1 MATRTTGN
9 IKNGAS
15 PAEFMQNKLKDEVLK
30 NLEPEL
36 FFAKYGQ
43 KSTTPNGYLTV
54 SWARIDQLTRT
65 IAQATLTEGVTPT
78 EVDQTVT
85 VVQASP
91 VQYGMGVVMSDLL
104 LKTTPIRDLVP
115 KVGKNIAQNM
125 MRIID
130 KVIQAQLITGT
141 NVIYANGKANRAAL
155 AAADVVTGVE
165 LANATTKLRSLNAEP
180 ISMGCFIGI
189 VHSFVAGNI
198 RNTASGLWMEANKYT
213 TNESILNGEAG
224 KLAGVRILETSN
236 IDTVASTTTV
246 YPSYILGMDAYGVS
260 DWQQMEMFYE
270 DLGSAGTA
278 DFLHQRATAGA
289 KVSFAAKILDNNAFL
304 RIESW
309 ATAI

>member
-9 IKNGAS
+9 IKNGSS
-15 PAEFMQNKLKDEVLK
+15 PAEFMQNKLKEEVLK

-78 EVDQTVT
+78 DVDQTVT
-85 VVQASP
+85 VVQATP
-91 VQYGMGVVMSDLL
+91 VQYGIGVVMSDLL
-104 LKTTPIRDLVP
+104 LKTTPVRDLVP
-115 KVGKNIAQNM
+115 RVGKNIADNM

-141 NVIYANGKANRAAL
+141 NVIYANGRANRAAL
-155 AAADVVTGVE
+155 IAGDVVTGSDIGK
-165 LANATTKLRSLNAEP
+165 ANTKLRSLNANP
-180 ISMGCFIGI
+180 ISMGCYVGI
-189 VHSFVAGNI
+189 FHSFVAGDI
-198 RNTASGLWMEANKYT
+198 RNTSAGFWLEANKYT
-213 TNESILNGEAG
+213 TNETILNGEVG
-224 KLAGVRILETSN
+224 KLNGIRILETSN
-236 IDTVASTTTV
+236 IDTVSSGVTV

-260 DWQQMEMFYE
+260 DWQQMETFYK

-278 DFLHQRATAGA
+278 DFLNQRATAGA

-304 RIESW
+304 RIESA
-309 ATAI
+309 ATAL

>member
-9 IKNGAS
+9 IKNGSS

-54 SWARIDQLTRT
+54 SWARIDQLNRT

-85 VVQASP
+85 VVQATP

-104 LKTTPIRDLVP
+104 LKTTPVRDLVP
-115 KVGKNIAQNM
+115 RVGKNIAQNM

-141 NVIYANGKANRAAL
+141 NVIYANGRASRATL
-155 AAADVVTGVE
+155 IAGDVVTGTE
-165 LANATTKLRSLNAEP
+165 IGKATIKLRSLNADT
-180 ISMGCFIGI
+180 ISMGCYIGI

-198 RNTASGLWMEANKYT
+198 RNTSSGLWLEANKYT
-213 TNESILNGEAG
+213 TNETILNGEVG
-224 KLAGVRILETSN
+224 KLNGIRILETSN
-236 IDTVASTTTV
+236 IDTVSSGITV
-246 YPSYILGMDAYGVS
+246 YPSYVLGLDAYGVS
-260 DWQQMEMFYE
+260 DWQQMEMFYK
-270 DLGSAGTA
+270 DLGSSGTA
-278 DFLHQRATAGA
+278 DFLNQRATAGA

-304 RIESW
+304 RIESD
-309 ATAI
+309 ATSV

>member
-9 IKNGAS
+9 IKNGSS
-15 PAEFMQNKLKDEVLK
+15 PAEFMQNKLKEEVLK

-85 VVQASP
+85 VVQATP

-104 LKTTPIRDLVP
+104 LKTTPVRDLVP
-115 KVGKNIAQNM
+115 RVGKNIAQNM

-141 NVIYANGKANRAAL
+141 NVIYANGRANRAAL
-155 AAADVVTGVE
+155 IAGDVVTGTE
-165 LANATTKLRSLNAEP
+165 IGKATTKLRSLNAEP
-180 ISMGCFIGI
+180 ISMGCYIGI

-198 RNTASGLWMEANKYT
+198 RNTSSGLWLEANKYT
-213 TNESILNGEAG
+213 TNETILNGEVG
-224 KLAGVRILETSN
+224 KLNGIRILETSN
-236 IDTVASTTTV
+236 IDTVSSGITV

-260 DWQQMEMFYE
+260 DWQQMEMFYK
-270 DLGSAGTA
+270 DLGSSGTA
-278 DFLHQRATAGA
+278 DFLNQRATAGA

-304 RIESW
+304 RIESD
-309 ATAI
+309 ATSV

>member
-78 EVDQTVT
+78 ETDQTVT

-91 VQYGMGVVMSDLL
+91 VQYGMGVVLSDLL
-104 LKTTPIRDLVP
+104 LKTTPVRDLVP
-115 KVGKNIAQNM
+115 KIGKNIAQNM

-155 AAADVVTGVE
+155 AANDVVTGVE
-165 LANATTKLRSLNAEP
+165 LAKATTKLRSLNAEP
-180 ISMGCFIGI
+180 ISMGCYIGI

-213 TNESILNGEAG
+213 TNESILNGETG
-224 KLAGVRILETSN
+224 KLAGIRILETSN
-236 IDTVASTTTV
+236 IDTVASTITV

-260 DWQQMEMFYE
+260 DWQQMEMFYK
-270 DLGSAGTA
+270 DLGSSGTA
-278 DFLHQRATAGA
+278 DFLNQRATAGA

-304 RIESW
+304 RIESD
-309 ATAI
+309 ATSI

>member
-9 IKNGAS
+9 IKNGSS
-15 PAEFMQNKLKDEVLK
+15 PAEFMQNKLKEEVIK

-85 VVQASP
+85 VVQATP

-104 LKTTPIRDLVP
+104 LKTTPVRDLVP
-115 KVGKNIAQNM
+115 RVGRNIAQNM

-141 NVIYANGKANRAAL
+141 NVIYANGRASRATL
-155 AAADVVTGVE
+155 IAGDVVTGTE
-165 LANATTKLRSLNAEP
+165 IGKATTKLRSLNAEP
-180 ISMGCFIGI
+180 ISMGCYIGI

-198 RNTASGLWMEANKYT
+198 RNTSSGLWLEANKYT
-213 TNESILNGEAG
+213 TNETILNGEVG
-224 KLAGVRILETSN
+224 KLNGIRILETSN
-236 IDTVASTTTV
+236 IDTVSSGITV

-260 DWQQMEMFYE
+260 DWQQMEMFYK
-270 DLGSAGTA
+270 DLGSSGTA
-278 DFLHQRATAGA
+278 DFLNQRATAGA

-304 RIESW
+304 RIESD
-309 ATAI
+309 ATSV

>member
-15 PAEFMQNKLKDEVLK
+15 PAEFMQNKLKEEVLK

-85 VVQASP
+85 VVQATP

-104 LKTTPIRDLVP
+104 LKTTPVRDLVP
-115 KVGKNIAQNM
+115 RVGRNIAQNM

-141 NVIYANGKANRAAL
+141 NVIYANGRAARANL
-155 AAADVVTGVE
+155 IAGDVVTGTE
-165 LANATTKLRSLNAEP
+165 IGKATTKLRSLNAEP
-180 ISMGCFIGI
+180 ISMGCYIGI

-198 RNTASGLWMEANKYT
+198 RNTSSGLWLEANKYT
-213 TNESILNGEAG
+213 TNETILNGEVG
-224 KLAGVRILETSN
+224 KLNGIRILETSN
-236 IDTVASTTTV
+236 IDTVSSGITV

-260 DWQQMEMFYE
+260 DWQQMEMFYK

-278 DFLHQRATAGA
+278 DFLNQRATAGA

-304 RIESW
+304 RIESD
-309 ATAI
+309 ATSV

>member
-43 KSTTPNGYLTV
+43 KSTAPNGYLTV

-65 IAQATLTEGVTPT
+65 IAQSTLTEGVTPT
-78 EVDQTVT
+78 DVDQTVT
-85 VVQASP
+85 VVQATP

-104 LKTTPIRDLVP
+104 LKTTPVRDLVP

-141 NVIYANGKANRAAL
+141 NVIYANNKASRATL
-155 AAADVVTGVE
+155 ASSDVVTGIE
-165 LANATTKLRSLNAEP
+165 IGKATTKLRALNAEP
-180 ISMGCFIGI
+180 ISMGCYIGI

-198 RNTASGLWMEANKYT
+198 RNTANGLWLEANKYT
-213 TNESILNGEAG
+213 TNETILNGELG
-224 KLAGVRILETSN
+224 KLAGVRLVETSN
-236 IDTVASTTTV
+236 IDTVASTITV

-260 DWQQMEMFYE
+260 DWQQMEMFYK
-270 DLGSAGTA
+270 DLGSSGTA
-278 DFLHQRATAGA
+278 DFLNQRATAGA
-289 KVSFAAKILDNNAFL
+289 KVSFATKILDNNAFL
-304 RIESW
+304 RIESD
-309 ATAI
+309 ATSV

>member
-9 IKNGAS
+9 IKNGSS
-15 PAEFMQNKLKDEVLK
+15 PAEFMQNKLKEEVLK

-85 VVQASP
+85 VVQATP

-104 LKTTPIRDLVP
+104 LKTTPVRDLVP
-115 KVGKNIAQNM
+115 RVGRNIAQNM

-141 NVIYANGKANRAAL
+141 NVIYANGRVARANLIAG
-155 AAADVVTGVE
+155 DVVTGTE
-165 LANATTKLRSLNAEP
+165 IGKATTKLRSLNAEP
-180 ISMGCFIGI
+180 ISMGCYIGI

-198 RNTASGLWMEANKYT
+198 RNTSSGLWLEANKYT
-213 TNESILNGEAG
+213 TNETILNGEVG
-224 KLAGVRILETSN
+224 KLNGIRILETSN
-236 IDTVASTTTV
+236 IDTVSSGITV

-260 DWQQMEMFYE
+260 DWQQMEMFYK
-270 DLGSAGTA
+270 DLGSSGTA
-278 DFLHQRATAGA
+278 DFLNQRATAGA

-304 RIESW
+304 RIESD
-309 ATAI
+309 ATSV

>member
-85 VVQASP
+85 VVQATP

-104 LKTTPIRDLVP
+104 LKTTPVRDLVP
-115 KVGKNIAQNM
+115 KIGKNIAQNM

-141 NVIYANGKANRAAL
+141 NVIYANGKASRAAL
-155 AAADVVTGVE
+155 AANDVVTGVE

-180 ISMGCFIGI
+180 ISMGCYIGI

-213 TNESILNGEAG
+213 TNESILNGETG

-236 IDTVASTTTV
+236 IDTVSSTITV

-260 DWQQMEMFYE
+260 DWQQMEMFYK
-270 DLGSAGTA
+270 DLGSSGTA
-278 DFLHQRATAGA
+278 DFLNQRATAGA

-304 RIESW
+304 RIESD
-309 ATAI
+309 ATSI

>member
-9 IKNGAS
+9 IKNGSS
-15 PAEFMQNKLKDEVLK
+15 PAEFMQNKLKEEVLK

-78 EVDQTVT
+78 DVDQTVT
-85 VVQASP
+85 VVQATP
-91 VQYGMGVVMSDLL
+91 VQYGIGVVMSDLL
-104 LKTTPIRDLVP
+104 LKTTPVRDLVP
-115 KVGKNIAQNM
+115 RVGKNIADNM

-141 NVIYANGKANRAAL
+141 NVIYANGRANRAAL
-155 AAADVVTGVE
+155 IAGDVVTGSDIGK
-165 LANATTKLRSLNAEP
+165 ANTKLRSLNANP
-180 ISMGCFIGI
+180 ISMGCYVGI
-189 VHSFVAGNI
+189 VHSFVAGDI
-198 RNTASGLWMEANKYT
+198 RNTSAGFWLEANKYT
-213 TNESILNGEAG
+213 TNETILNGEVG
-224 KLAGVRILETSN
+224 KLNGIRILETSN
-236 IDTVASTTTV
+236 IDTVSSGVTV

-260 DWQQMEMFYE
+260 DWQQMETFYK

-278 DFLHQRATAGA
+278 DFLNQRATAGA

-304 RIESW
+304 RIESA
-309 ATAI
+309 ATAL